1 MSNTYIGD
9 YDGPSPVGIDW
20 KGGTGNWG
28 IAQYGSDSRA
38 IVFFHKQSVY
48 NEQKS
53 IHAGR
58 RVYDEMDFVSIQHP
72 GEREQK
78 IDRPVK
84 PLEDPYRWPTQWAA
98 FQKGKAQVAEGTPI
112 DLLLPNNPGIAD
124 NLKSAG
130 ITTIEQLAN
139 LSATGMHNVGMGA
152 QDYVN
157 YARSYLEHAQ
167 KGVGFHQFQAEMK
180 EKDAQIRILTQRVET
195 LTSQIDQL
203 LSRMQQ
209 AVAVPQQFAQPINV
223 PANTI
228 PQQAYSLPPLKTR
241 MPGAVSSRSEV
252 MKENWRKRREKAAK
266 EALIAQA
273 DAEKAELTDGTD

>member
-1 MSNTYIGD
+1 MSNSYIGD
-9 YDGPSPVGIDW
+9 YDGPSPVGVDW
-20 KGGTGNWG
+20 KGGVGNWG
-28 IAQYGSDSRA
+28 IAQYGNDSRA

-53 IHAGR
+53 IHSGR

-98 FQKGKAQVAEGTPI
+98 FQKNQTQVAEGTPI
-112 DLLLPNNPGIAD
+112 DLLLPNHPGIAD
-124 NLKSAG
+124 NLKSSG

-180 EKDAQIRILTQRVET
+180 EKDSQIRILTQRVET

-209 AVAVPQQFAQPINV
+209 ATMVPQMAM
-223 PANTI
+223 
-228 PQQAYSLPPLKTR
+228 PQQALQQQPQPQAFSLPPLRTR

-252 MKENWRKRREKAAK
+252 MKENWRKRREKAAQAAQ
-266 EALIAQA
+266 EA
-273 DAEKAELTDGTD
+273 EVKADGTD